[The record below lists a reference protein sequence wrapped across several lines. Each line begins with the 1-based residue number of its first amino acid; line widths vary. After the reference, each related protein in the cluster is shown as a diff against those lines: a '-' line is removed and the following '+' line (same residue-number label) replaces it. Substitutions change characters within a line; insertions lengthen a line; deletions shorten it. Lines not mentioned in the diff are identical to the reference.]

1 MSPANP
7 PQPDMGLDQAEG
19 LVVKILDFVAADRSR
34 LAHFLTVMGIRP
46 ETVAEAAHSR
56 LLLLSILDAIARD
69 EVLMLALKENEQVS
83 LEEIEL
89 ARSRL
94 AVRAVAELSE
104 RRRDDVTEFAIRAR
118 VKQQLIALSQLMRKR
133 TDLRTRRSKPS
144 K

>member
-1 MSPANP
+1 
-7 PQPDMGLDQAEG
+7 
-19 LVVKILDFVAADRSR
+19 
-34 LAHFLTVMGIRP
+34 MGIRP

-56 LLLLSILDAIARD
+56 LLLLSILDAVARD
-69 EVLMLALKENEQVS
+69 EVLMLALKENEQVRP
-83 LEEIEL
+83 EEIEL

-94 AVRAVAELSE
+94 AVRAIAELSE